1 MRRRDPGSGSEP
13 ASRSGGRF
21 AARGEYRFGVVLI
34 LLLATF
40 VFLMVGTT
48 SEWARPVTVAL
59 TGATLVAALAAAE
72 VSPHL
77 RRLAAVLTVIAV
89 AIALATSAFSG
100 SELDGWAALLSA
112 ALIVCAPIAIA
123 RSVIRRR
130 VIDAQTVVAALCI
143 YVLAAMLWA
152 FVYNAIGD
160 LGSSSFFSQNTSA
173 TTADYMYFSFITQT
187 TTGYGDLTAA
197 GNLGRA
203 CAVLEVLIGQIYL
216 VTIIAVLVSRLT
228 PRNRNHR

>member
-1 MRRRDPGSGSEP
+1 MSGAVRPSSGGGF
-13 ASRSGGRF
+13 ASR
-21 AARGEYRFGVVLI
+21 AEYRFGVVLI

-40 VFLMVGTT
+40 VFLMVGST

-72 VSPHL
+72 VAPHL
-77 RRLAAVLTVIAV
+77 RRLAALLTVIAFAI
-89 AIALATSAFSG
+89 AIALVAFSG
-100 SELDGWAALLSA
+100 SAPDGFAALLSA
-112 ALIVCAPIAIA
+112 ALIVFAPIAIA

-130 VIDAQTVVAALCI
+130 VIDIQTILAAICI

-160 LGSSSFFSQNTSA
+160 LGSSSFFAQHISP

-203 CAVLEVLIGQIYL
+203 CAVLEVLIGQVYL

-228 PRNRNHR
+228 PRNRNHG

>member
-1 MRRRDPGSGSEP
+1 MSGAVRPS
-13 ASRSGGRF
+13 SGGGF
-21 AARGEYRFGVVLI
+21 AARAEYRFGVVLI

-40 VFLMVGTT
+40 VFLMVGST

-72 VSPHL
+72 IAPHL
-77 RRLAAVLTVIAV
+77 RRLAALLTVIAV
-89 AIALATSAFSG
+89 AIALATVAFSG
-100 SELDGWAALLSA
+100 SDPDGLAALLST
-112 ALIVCAPIAIA
+112 ALIVFAPIAIA

-130 VIDAQTVVAALCI
+130 VIDVQTVLAAVCI
-143 YVLAAMLWA
+143 YVLAGMLWA

-160 LGSSSFFSQNTSA
+160 LSSSSFFAQNISP

-203 CAVLEVLIGQIYL
+203 CVVLEVLIGQIYL
-216 VTIIAVLVSRLT
+216 VTVIALVVSRLT
-228 PRNRNHR
+228 PRSRNHG